1 LTRKPEISALDR
13 LAELESSNQILRD
26 YKHIYQRASHIV
38 CSTCNVSFKPVYFK
52 SHLLSCGHQTGS
64 QRSDLKVNVERLDE
78 QGTLSAVVSFC
89 GLTWTVRFSI
99 KDLEALVQHIRAEY
113 ASLDMLRTRGKFM
126 TSFSEMGS
134 DDSIRVVKAVQSMLD

>member
-1 LTRKPEISALDR
+1 M
-13 LAELESSNQILRD
+13 
-26 YKHIYQRASHIV
+26 
-38 CSTCNVSFKPVYFK
+38 
-52 SHLLSCGHQTGS
+52 
-64 QRSDLKVNVERLDE
+64 KVNVERLDE

-113 ASLDMLRTRGKFM
+113 ASLEMLRTRGKFM